1 MGRKNFC
8 VSYIGGVFLEAKS
21 VCVCVCGCFFGS
33 GDGMGGG
40 RRTYGYLSRASD
52 MMEREYRH
60 CACTFRSLSVGTS
73 S

>member
-1 MGRKNFC
+1 MCVFC
-8 VSYIGGVFLEAKS
+8 VLV
-21 VCVCVCGCFFGS
+21 
-33 GDGMGGG
+33 MGWKVEQ
-40 RRTYGYLSRASD
+40 TYGYLSRASD